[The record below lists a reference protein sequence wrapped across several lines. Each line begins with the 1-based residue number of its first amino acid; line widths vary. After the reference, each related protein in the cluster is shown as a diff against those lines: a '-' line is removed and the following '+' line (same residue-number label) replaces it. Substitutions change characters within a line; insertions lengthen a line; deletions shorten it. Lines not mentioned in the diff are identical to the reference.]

1 MFAAMASTIRL
12 VMDISGR
19 AGRNYICTQ
28 LIFSLSMFSGLWP
41 NHDFCLTSTIR
52 YSYGLNFFFFG
63 GGQDSQC
70 SDWEQRPLT
79 REQIDYAAADA
90 HCLLALFDSL
100 LPDALHTIV
109 TAEKATI
116 GEEEIVASLNVT
128 QGVGLAEI
136 LSGI

>member
-1 MFAAMASTIRL
+1 MFAAPASTIRL
-12 VMDISGR
+12 VMNISGR
-19 AGRNYICTQ
+19 ASRNYICKQ
-28 LIFSLSMFSGLWP
+28 LIFSLFMFSGLWP
-41 NHDFCLTSTIR
+41 NLDFCLTSTIR
-52 YSYGLNFFFFG
+52 CSYGLIFFFFG

-109 TAEKATI
+109 TGLFATI
-116 GEEEIVASLNVT
+116 CSFQNLN
-128 QGVGLAEI
+128 
-136 LSGI
+136 LS